1 MMDLKIG
8 QILWLKIRFNNNG
21 DISSVEHPYLIVDIS
36 TDGIQAVEVGQI
48 DSLKPYMLAYKA
60 NKAIYITRPT
70 ETVLYKD
77 SYIQLDNKLVIE
89 YFDGLSN
96 YRRTTNT
103 LSRGR
108 LREVL
113 NAYKSYHENN
123 IIDPERSVYMTRDE
137 ILKYNS

>member
-1 MMDLKIG
+1 MMDLQIG

-21 DISSVEHPYLIVDIS
+21 DISTVEHPYLIVDIT
-36 TDGIQAVEVGQI
+36 TDGIQTVEVGQI

-60 NKAIYITRPT
+60 NKAIYVTRPA
-70 ETVLYKD
+70 ETVLYRD

-89 YFDGLSN
+89 YFEGLSAF
-96 YRRTTNT
+96 RRTAAT

-108 LREVL
+108 LRDVL
-113 NAYKSYHENN
+113 NAYKAYHENN
-123 IIDPERSVYMTRDE
+123 IIDPERSVYMTREE